1 MTRRFTA
8 LITYLNTY
16 LNNNTDNKVVT
27 DIPGGK
33 GDPSRVRHFTDIGAP
48 TRLLGG

>member
-8 LITYLNTY
+8 LITYLNT
-16 LNNNTDNKVVT
+16 NTDNKVVT

-33 GDPSRVRHFTDIGAP
+33 CDPSRMRHSTDIGAP